1 MFDII
6 IKNGQVYDGTGNPST
21 KLDIGIKDGKIVSID
36 KLDALS
42 AEFEIDAKN
51 MAVSPGFIDTHSHS
65 DLLCTRPEVHKI
77 RLQQGVTTELLG
89 QDGISVAPVSKG
101 TKPLWQNQLKGLDG
115 DIGDWPWESID
126 DYLSYLE
133 QTPIAGNVLYLV
145 PHGGVRTLVMD
156 FDERTATKEELDQM
170 TKLVE
175 EGMEQG
181 AVGVSSGLI
190 YPPNVFSNK
199 EELVAICKGAA
210 KYDGVFVVHI
220 RNESNKSLEAL
231 KEVVDVARQTG
242 IRLHVSHFK
251 VARKIDRD
259 KFKIVLEKLNK
270 ARKEGIEVTFDQYA
284 DTAGSTV
291 FHSILPPWMHAGGT
305 DHLLEKLNNQDNR
318 EKIKQEFKEN
328 NNYENWVF
336 NCGWENIVINSVVS
350 DKNKYIEGRSEE
362 HTSELQ

>member
-1 MFDII
+1 
-6 IKNGQVYDGTGNPST
+6 
-21 KLDIGIKDGKIVSID
+21 
-36 KLDALS
+36 
-42 AEFEIDAKN
+42 
-51 MAVSPGFIDTHSHS
+51 
-65 DLLCTRPEVHKI
+65 
-77 RLQQGVTTELLG
+77 
-89 QDGISVAPVSKG
+89 
-101 TKPLWQNQLKGLDG
+101 
-115 DIGDWPWESID
+115 
-126 DYLSYLE
+126 
-133 QTPIAGNVLYLV
+133 
-145 PHGGVRTLVMD
+145 
-156 FDERTATKEELDQM
+156 
-170 TKLVE
+170 LVE

-251 VARKIDRD
+251 VAGKNNRD
-259 KFKIVLEKLNK
+259 KFKIFLEKLNK
-270 ARKEGIEVTFDQYA
+270 ARKEGIEVTFDQYPY
-284 DTAGSTV
+284 TAGSTV

-350 DKNKYIEGRSEE
+350 DKNKYIEGKNMAEIAMLRGQSPDDASLDLLVEE
-362 HTSELQ
+362 KAAITMTVHWGE